1 MVSALGAETVSQ
13 LLCGYGFALSGWRS
27 RGGGEALDA
36 FPGSSVCRVF
46 RGERQ
51 GRRCLRSY
59 NNELAALSIVI
70 VIVG

>member
-1 MVSALGAETVSQ
+1 MHFRVLAVS
-13 LLCGYGFALSGWRS
+13 RS
-27 RGGGEALDA
+27 YCDDR
-36 FPGSSVCRVF
+36 SSVCRVF

-70 VIVG
+70 VIVRYSVCKAVTSS